1 MSTRFTCDDT
11 ETLVG
16 YLYGELDAE
25 QGAAVA
31 RHLQTCAACAGEY
44 AALGGV
50 RQVLAEWT
58 PPAPPLRFSVAPEAP
73 IAVVPPVASRWQS
86 VPAWAQLVA
95 ATLALAVG
103 AAVAN
108 VQVRHDADGWTVS
121 TGWMAPAA
129 SATATG
135 GAAAPA
141 AADWRP
147 ALAALEQS
155 LRQELAVA
163 TSAPAVDTVSTAT
176 TPAPADAQTTS
187 RMRSL
192 IQESERRQ
200 QQELALRLAQFSRD
214 LDLQRRA
221 DLVRIDQGIGQLE
234 GRTGAEVARQREMLN
249 YIVRAGLR
257 PPQ

>member
-1 MSTRFTCDDT
+1 MSTGFTCDDT
-11 ETLVG
+11 DTLVA
-16 YLYGELDAE
+16 YLYDELDAE
-25 QGAAVA
+25 QNAAVS
-31 RHLQTCAACAGEY
+31 RHLQTCATCADEY

-50 RQVLAEWT
+50 RRVLGEWT
-58 PPAPPLRFSVAPEAP
+58 PPAPPLRFSVASEAP
-73 IAVVPPVASRWQS
+73 ATVLRPAVSRWQR

-108 VQVRHDADGWTVS
+108 VQVRHDAAGWTVS
-121 TGWMAPAA
+121 SGWMAPAA
-129 SATATG
+129 
-135 GAAAPA
+135 PA
-141 AADWRP
+141 AAAAEPAREDWRP

-155 LRQELAVA
+155 LRQERASSAQAPRVETVA
-163 TSAPAVDTVSTAT
+163 ASTGDDPQTV
-176 TPAPADAQTTS
+176 S

-234 GRTGAEVARQREMLN
+234 VRTGAEVARQREVLN
-249 YIVRAGLR
+249 FIVRAGLR

>member
-11 ETLVG
+11 ESLVA
-16 YLYGELDAE
+16 YLYDELDAE
-25 QGAAVA
+25 QGAAVS
-31 RHLQTCAACAGEY
+31 RHLETCPACAAEY

-50 RQVLAEWT
+50 RRVLGEWT
-58 PPAPPLRFSVAPEAP
+58 PPAPALRFSVAAE
-73 IAVVPPVASRWQS
+73 PPTPVLRPAASPWAA

-108 VQVRHDADGWTVS
+108 VQVRHDAGGWTVS
-121 TGWMAPAA
+121 TGWMTPATP
-129 SATATG
+129 S
-135 GAAAPA
+135 AAPA
-141 AADWRP
+141 AAAGEDWRP

-155 LRQELAVA
+155 LRQELSS
-163 TSAPAVDTVSTAT
+163 SAPATPIETVAASTSDD
-176 TPAPADAQTTS
+176 PQTVS

>member
-11 ETLVG
+11 ESLVA
-16 YLYGELDAE
+16 YLYDELDAD
-25 QGAAVA
+25 QGAAVS
-31 RHLQTCAACAGEY
+31 RHLETCAACAAEY

-50 RQVLAEWT
+50 RRVLGEWT
-58 PPAPPLRFSVAPEAP
+58 PPAPPLRFSVASEAP
-73 IAVVPPVASRWQS
+73 APVLRPAASRWQS

-108 VQVRHDADGWTVS
+108 VQVRHDAAGWTVS
-121 TGWMAPAA
+121 TGWMAPAPP
-129 SATATG
+129 ATV
-135 GAAAPA
+135 PA
-141 AADWRP
+141 AVPREDWRP

-155 LRQELAVA
+155 LRQELSS
-163 TSAPAVDTVSTAT
+163 SAPATPIETVAASTSQD
-176 TPAPADAQTTS
+176 PQTVS

-234 GRTGAEVARQREMLN
+234 GRTGAEVARQREVLN